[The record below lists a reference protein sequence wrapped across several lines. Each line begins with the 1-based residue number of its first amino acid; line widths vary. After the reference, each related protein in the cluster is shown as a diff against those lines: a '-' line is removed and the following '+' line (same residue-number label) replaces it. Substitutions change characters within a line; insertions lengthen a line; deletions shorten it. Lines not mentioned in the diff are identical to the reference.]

1 MNRYRIS
8 PENRKC
14 SYEVTEYVKG
24 DKKITCTTVWRY
36 ALFDVESDTKP
47 VLNEGDDIYSTLDNV
62 EFVEAA
68 DGDNYYDY
76 ENMTDEEIDKI
87 EEFLN
92 ERAIYELEEY
102 GWMPADTT
110 WYFDC
115 PVEIE
120 EIKES
125 V

>member
-14 SYEVTEYVKG
+14 SYEVAEYVKG

-47 VLNEGDDIYSTLDNV
+47 VLNEGDDIYNTLDNV
-62 EFVEAA
+62 EFVEAS
-68 DGDNYYDY
+68 DGEPYYEY
-76 ENMTDEEIDKI
+76 ENMTEEEIVECQAVIDDGSV
-87 EEFLN
+87 
-92 ERAIYELEEY
+92 YDLEED
-102 GWMPADTT
+102 GWIPGNCT
-110 WYFDC
+110 WSFDC

-120 EIKES
+120 EI

>member
-62 EFVEAA
+62 EFVEAS

-76 ENMTDEEIDKI
+76 ENAKALCKAYGAELATYDQI
-87 EEFLN
+87 EKAYNSGAEWCN
-92 ERAIYELEEY
+92 Y
-102 GWMPADTT
+102 GPR
-110 WYFDC
+110 
-115 PVEIE
+115 PIRHRPRV
-120 EIKES
+120 S
-125 V
+125 